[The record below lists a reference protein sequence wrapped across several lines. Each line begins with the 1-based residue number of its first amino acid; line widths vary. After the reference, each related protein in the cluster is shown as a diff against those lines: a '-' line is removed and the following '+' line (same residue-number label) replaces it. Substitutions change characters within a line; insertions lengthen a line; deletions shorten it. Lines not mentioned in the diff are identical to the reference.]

1 MTMDATQTQQP
12 PPKTRRK
19 AVVAA
24 CIGNFIEYYD
34 FTIYGYFAVIIASL
48 FLPATDPTA
57 ALLATFAVFALS
69 YVARPLGGVIFGHLG
84 DKYGRRTPL
93 AVAVI
98 LIAVSTTVIGLLPTY
113 AQIGVAAP
121 ILLVAMRL
129 IQGVSV
135 GGEFGGVASYIAEYA
150 PIRRRALYTCWTTF
164 TIGLAL
170 FAGALV
176 ATILTTTLSQDSLE
190 SWGWRV
196 PFLIG
201 MPLGLVGLYLRLK
214 LEDTPAF
221 DAAVEDNKV
230 EKSPLVKS
238 ITDEWRSILLG
249 MGVVLVP
256 AITIYLFFVYSPTYL
271 TVVVGYDAG
280 KAQLANIIALAFY
293 CALIPP
299 VAILCDRI
307 GRRPILMA
315 GSGMIVVL
323 TYPGYVLLGQGQF
336 GSVVLGLCLFG
347 VGLAT
352 YAAALTPTLAELF
365 PTKVRYSGLSLS
377 WNVPLTALGGT
388 APLIAT
394 YLIAQSGNVLAPAFF
409 AIAGGV
415 GSFVTA
421 LLLKETNRTALR

>member
-164 TIGLAL
+164 TIG
-170 FAGALV
+170 
-176 ATILTTTLSQDSLE
+176 
-190 SWGWRV
+190 
-196 PFLIG
+196 
-201 MPLGLVGLYLRLK
+201 
-214 LEDTPAF
+214 
-221 DAAVEDNKV
+221 
-230 EKSPLVKS
+230 
-238 ITDEWRSILLG
+238 
-249 MGVVLVP
+249 
-256 AITIYLFFVYSPTYL
+256 
-271 TVVVGYDAG
+271 
-280 KAQLANIIALAFY
+280 
-293 CALIPP
+293 
-299 VAILCDRI
+299 
-307 GRRPILMA
+307 
-315 GSGMIVVL
+315 
-323 TYPGYVLLGQGQF
+323 
-336 GSVVLGLCLFG
+336 
-347 VGLAT
+347 
-352 YAAALTPTLAELF
+352 
-365 PTKVRYSGLSLS
+365 
-377 WNVPLTALGGT
+377 
-388 APLIAT
+388 
-394 YLIAQSGNVLAPAFF
+394 
-409 AIAGGV
+409 
-415 GSFVTA
+415 
-421 LLLKETNRTALR
+421 